1 MTNRGGKGVKTVQ
14 VTEKNGPLVFLRAV
28 NGDEDCLIMTNEG
41 IVIRIS
47 LEKVSVYSR
56 NTQGVKLISVEDDQ
70 SVSTVAI
77 VYKSEDDEETEEDTE
92 NNEFNSEL
100 EGETAGVLEAESTV
114 NSESEDIAE

>member
-14 VTEKNGPLVFLRAV
+14 VTDKNGPLVFLRAV

-56 NTQGVKLISVEDDQ
+56 NTQGVKLISVEDSQ

-77 VYKSEDDEETEEDTE
+77 VYKSEDDEENENGELDQIIDQETHEIQEEDAQ
-92 NNEFNSEL
+92 SE
-100 EGETAGVLEAESTV
+100 VNAE
-114 NSESEDIAE
+114 

>member
-1 MTNRGGKGVKTVQ
+1 
-14 VTEKNGPLVFLRAV
+14 
-28 NGDEDCLIMTNEG
+28 MTNEG

-77 VYKSEDDEETEEDTE
+77 VYKSEDDVETEEDTE